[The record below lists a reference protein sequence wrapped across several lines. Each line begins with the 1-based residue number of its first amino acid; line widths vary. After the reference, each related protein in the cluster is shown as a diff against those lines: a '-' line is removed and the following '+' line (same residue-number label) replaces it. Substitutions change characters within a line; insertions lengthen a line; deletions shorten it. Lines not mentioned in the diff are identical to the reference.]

1 MIKVFTRRGIIFA
14 MLLASL
20 LCRNGQA
27 FVFNSASR
35 CNTRAGLSS
44 KISRVLNVRSALF
57 ASTADD
63 DISPIKPAKP
73 EKTKKEKKGISLI
86 RM

>member
-1 MIKVFTRRGIIFA
+1 MIKVFIKRGIIFA

-20 LCRNGQA
+20 LGRNGQA

-35 CNTRAGLSS
+35 FNTRTGIVS

-57 ASTADD
+57 ASTTDD

-73 EKTKKEKKGISLI
+73 EKIKKEKKGISLI

>member
-1 MIKVFTRRGIIFA
+1 

-20 LCRNGQA
+20 LCKKGQA
-27 FVFNSASR
+27 FALNGASR
-35 CNTRAGLSS
+35 FNARASTFS
-44 KISRVLNVRSALF
+44 KISRVINLQSALF

-63 DISPIKPAKP
+63 NINPTKPAKP
-73 EKTKKEKKGISLI
+73 EKIKKEKKGKNLI